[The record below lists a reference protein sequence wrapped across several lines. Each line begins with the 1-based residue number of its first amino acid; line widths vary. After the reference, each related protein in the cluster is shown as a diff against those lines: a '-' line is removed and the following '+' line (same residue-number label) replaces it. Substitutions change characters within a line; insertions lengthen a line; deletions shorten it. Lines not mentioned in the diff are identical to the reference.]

1 MKKYLLILGMITCIL
16 GLTACGN
23 NDKAE
28 EGFITEMEAYSQ
40 ADQIINSVME
50 AYNQGPEAVE
60 YYSQQDERT
69 AAIFDSWENALDEL
83 GDYNET
89 LDHHIK
95 FDGDEAI
102 ITVDIN
108 GTNMNPKGVPREAEV
123 ELIIDKKEGMK
134 SFAVNV
140 EHTTGENMKN
150 AGLNTLL
157 GMGTVFAILILIAL
171 IISLFNF
178 IPKIQK
184 AFSKKGDVSETKEK
198 AVDNTIAQ
206 IIENEELSDDTELV
220 AVIAAAIAASEG
232 AASTDGFVV
241 RSIRRAKTN
250 KWQRA

>member
-1 MKKYLLILGMITCIL
+1 MKKYLLILGMITCIF
-16 GLTACGN
+16 GLTACGSE
-23 NDKAE
+23 DKAE

>member
-1 MKKYLLILGMITCIL
+1 MITCIL
-16 GLTACGN
+16 GLTACGSE
-23 NDKAE
+23 DKAE
-28 EGFITEMEAYSQ
+28 EGFITEMDAYSQ

-134 SFAVNV
+134 SFVVNV

>member
-1 MKKYLLILGMITCIL
+1 M
-16 GLTACGN
+16 
-23 NDKAE
+23 D
-28 EGFITEMEAYSQ
+28 AYSQ

-134 SFAVNV
+134 SFVVNV

>member
-16 GLTACGN
+16 GLTACGSE
-23 NDKAE
+23 DKAE
-28 EGFITEMEAYSQ
+28 EGFITEMDAYSQ

-69 AAIFDSWENALDEL
+69 AAIFDSWEKALDEL

-134 SFAVNV
+134 SFVVNV